1 MLSSS
6 TSVVYSEVKPLPHNR
21 SASKSEAWDPHPGSR
36 LRSWNAPLLLRLKG
50 KKIRLV
56 GRRIDE
62 LNEGWGQAR
71 ERGSGEGSGRESL
84 SVGFWFLGLCKPTF
98 CPKVMLQYLYSL
110 LVKVLDELWPLPG
123 CREGSGLR
131 VGGGATKA
139 ADNVKKNPSP
149 RVDPSDWHV

>member
-1 MLSSS
+1 M
-6 TSVVYSEVKPLPHNR
+6 KDGGKQGR
-21 SASKSEAWDPHPGSR
+21 GAQGRGAGGKAS
-36 LRSWNAPLLLRLKG
+36 
-50 KKIRLV
+50 
-56 GRRIDE
+56 
-62 LNEGWGQAR
+62 
-71 ERGSGEGSGRESL
+71 